1 MKIKRGQTVPLT
13 LNCFR
18 SNYVINSSMTR
29 NNKSNVLVGV
39 QMIFLMKFYYL
50 IGAL

>member
-29 NNKSNVLVGV
+29 NNKSFSRSSND
-39 QMIFLMKFYYL
+39 IFDEILLFNRSIIK
-50 IGAL
+50 